1 MQEVLSK
8 AKDYAG
14 AAVGQAKEGISKV
27 FDSAKDFVSGF
38 GPGKESKTEEL

>member
-27 FDSAKDFVSGF
+27 FDGARDFVSGF
-38 GPGKESKTEEL
+38 GPGKDSKTEEL